1 MKGFRL
7 EHPYWLWLLCLI
19 PILILAWYSY
29 RRAFKRQVQ
38 TWAEPRLLAW
48 LLPGYQPKR
57 WWWKQLLP
65 MLAFGMG
72 VIALA
77 NPQYPTDEPA
87 PARKGVDVLMALD
100 CSKSM
105 LATDVQP
112 NRLEKAK
119 AFMLSYLEARPNDR
133 IGLVLFAGNA
143 YLQMPLSSDMAAMRM
158 YVQTA
163 QPTALPIP
171 GTNLSAVFEKGL
183 QVFAGID
190 DRYKALI
197 LLTDGENH
205 EPEALVGAQKLAAAG
220 VVIHTIGLGNASGI
234 ALIDPT
240 VNDFKKDRSGNTVVT
255 ALNES
260 LLQQMA
266 KLSQGTYLR
275 LINPEKDAANIAADL
290 KQFEQGGKRGPTRKR
305 FATLFFIPLA
315 ICLLLLMGEP
325 WIRWQKKLSWLL
337 LVFFA
342 SQANAQNSSEL
353 IIKGNT
359 FYQKQQW
366 VDAEKAYQQALEK
379 SPRHPVALF
388 NQGNAWYRAQKFDQ
402 AVQSFDKI
410 IAAEPNKETV
420 QKAWYNKGLAHVK
433 QNKLTEAIL
442 AFKEGL
448 KLNPTDKQ
456 ARENLQ
462 KALEANK
469 KQSEP
474 EEKKSNKPSPKPT
487 ESPTMSKE
495 QIAQQL
501 EALRQKETALQKK
514 LQQQKGN
521 PTKPEKDW

>member
-1 MKGFRL
+1 MKGFRW
-7 EHPYWLWLLCLI
+7 EHPYWLWLLCLL
-19 PILILAWYSY
+19 PILILAWYFY
-29 RRAFKRQVQ
+29 RRAFQRQLQ
-38 TWAEPRLLAW
+38 ALAEPRLMAW
-48 LLPGYQPKR
+48 LLPAYRPKN

-65 MLAFGMG
+65 ILAFGMG

-112 NRLEKAK
+112 SRLEKAK

-133 IGLVLFAGNA
+133 VGLLLFAGNA
-143 YLQMPLSSDMAAMRM
+143 YLQMPLSNDLAAMRM
-158 YVQTA
+158 YVQSA
-163 QPTALPIP
+163 QPDAIPLP

-183 QVFAGID
+183 QVYAGID
-190 DRYKALI
+190 DRYKTLI
-197 LLTDGENH
+197 LITDGENH
-205 EPEALVGAQKLAAAG
+205 EPEALVGAKKLAAAG
-220 VVIHTIGLGNASGI
+220 VVIHTIGVGNASGI
-234 ALIDPT
+234 ALMDPAA
-240 VNDFKKDRSGNTVVT
+240 NDFKKDRSGKTVVT
-255 ALNES
+255 ALHES
-260 LLQQMA
+260 LLQQIA
-266 KLSQGTYLR
+266 NAGQGSYLR
-275 LINPEKDAANIAADL
+275 LINPDKDAASIAADL
-290 KQFEQGGKRGPTRKR
+290 TQFEQGGKKGPTRKR

-315 ICLLLLMGEP
+315 ICLLLLIWEP
-325 WIRWQKKLSWLL
+325 WIRLHKNLSWLL
-337 LVFFA
+337 LLFIA
-342 SQANAQNSSEL
+342 GQANAQSSGDL
-353 IIKGNT
+353 IRKGNV
-359 FYQKQQW
+359 FYQQQQW
-366 VDAEKAYQQALEK
+366 LDAEKCYHQALEK
-379 SPRHPVALF
+379 SPRHPIALF
-388 NQGNAWYRAQKFDQ
+388 NQGNAWYRAQSFDR

-410 IAAEPNKETV
+410 IAAKPNRETV

-433 QNKLTEAIL
+433 QNQLPEAIL

-448 KLNPTDKQ
+448 KLNPADKQ

-474 EEKKSNKPSPKPT
+474 EQKKSNKPSPKPT
-487 ESPTMSKE
+487 ESPKMSKE